1 MGGGPLAGHLAAS
14 YNGPV
19 LTGLG
24 ANQPL
29 PTGLVPQNNN
39 PMLSGFG
46 QDKQ

>member
-1 MGGGPLAGHLAAS
+1 MGGGPLPGHHLAAS

-24 ANQPL
+24 ANQPI
-29 PTGLVPQNNN
+29 PVGLMNNN
-39 PMLSGFG
+39 PMLGGFG